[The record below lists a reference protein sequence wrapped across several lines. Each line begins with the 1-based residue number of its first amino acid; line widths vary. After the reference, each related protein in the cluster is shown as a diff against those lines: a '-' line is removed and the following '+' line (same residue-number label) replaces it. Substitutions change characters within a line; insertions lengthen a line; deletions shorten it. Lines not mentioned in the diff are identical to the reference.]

1 VPDESTSEQGAAQN
15 TSTSTA
21 PNSKCAVIK
30 TSSRQTVFLPMIG
43 LVPADKLKP
52 SDLIGVNKDS
62 YLVLDTL
69 PAGQFWVSIL
79 KASNAIEK
87 LTIGG

>member
-1 VPDESTSEQGAAQN
+1 
-15 TSTSTA
+15 
-21 PNSKCAVIK
+21 
-30 TSSRQTVFLPMIG
+30 MIG